1 MEEHVMKVL
10 RRYGEMNWLRSNNV
24 KYFNDKTKS
33 SNDLKDEIL
42 QLHKKKKQKKMFT
55 FLKLFIIT
63 DLKIKRKRKSI

>member
-42 QLHKKKKQKKMFT
+42 QLHKKNKKNVYF
-55 FLKLFIIT
+55 
-63 DLKIKRKRKSI
+63 S

>member
-33 SNDLKDEIL
+33 SNDLKDEML
-42 QLHKKKKQKKMFT
+42 QYIKTKKKCLL
-55 FLKLFIIT
+55 FLSCSSLQI
-63 DLKIKRKRKSI
+63 

>member
-42 QLHKKKKQKKMFT
+42 QLQKQLQKMFT